1 MFSVQLRSKVEPVVS
16 LRREFVKGILY
27 VNVAGL
33 TKVDA
38 DNRVAEA
45 ESAIRVMDS
54 LEELAVL
61 RVYDGTPTHFEQLYD
76 RVPTALFG

>member
-1 MFSVQLRSKVEPVVS
+1 M
-16 LRREFVKGILY
+16 KGILY

-33 TKVDA
+33 VTDMA
-38 DNRVAEA
+38 DERVAEA
-45 ESAIRVMDS
+45 EAAMRKMHS

-61 RVYDGTPTHFEQLYD
+61 RVYDGTPTHFEQFFD